1 MSTASVTQILIGG
14 VRVGIIGLNETLKEI
29 AESLRGNSDE
39 EIQEALLSKVSKK
52 NYIPDRARDPYRK
65 ALLREYKKF
74 IGDPVP
80 EEETAGLQ
88 IKILGPGCPNCDA
101 LERAVLVILGELG
114 LPADVEHVRDPVAI
128 SEFGVMGTPAL
139 VINGKVRS
147 VGKVPSKAALKKM
160 LAENI

>member
-1 MSTASVTQILIGG
+1 VTQILVGRD
-14 VRVGIIGLNETLKEI
+14 RVGIIGLNETLKEI

-39 EIQEALLSKVSKK
+39 KIQEVLLSAISKK
-52 NYIPDRARDPYRK
+52 NYIPVSARGPYRK
-65 ALLREYKKF
+65 ALLLEYKKF
-74 IGDPVP
+74 IGEPVP

-101 LERAVLVILGELG
+101 LERAVVAVLGELG
-114 LPADVEHVRDPVAI
+114 LPADVDHVRDPVAI

-139 VINGKVRS
+139 VINGQVRS

-160 LAENI
+160 LAESISNRS